1 MARAEPVLRK
11 RSIVFKS
18 APKQSAQTRRVEES
32 TARSRELGAAL
43 RRARHQAGLTQ
54 AEICGSTGWGAPKVS
69 RIESGQREGSLLD
82 IVTYLAKATTE
93 PADFDRLKKLAESPP
108 NGYDLQRHPENMPD
122 LLPTFDFLHTS
133 AKTMTFY
140 EPRRIPSLLQSEQ
153 YADVMLRQNRNPKD
167 PLVKE
172 ALQARLSRQEVLK
185 GVKFGFDATFYID
198 EVALHDPTMHNV
210 LDEQLLQLTITSTVP
225 HCHVHIVPSDCFD
238 DDLQTSF
245 GFFEDYDDNFVLTV
259 QTATAMLVLEDA
271 DGIAPYLRKLNE
283 LRGVALTEK
292 ESAEK
297 ISSLTYQRE
306 TEQLF
311 SPPAP
316 TPTDGRKHGTIDTNT

>member
-1 MARAEPVLRK
+1 MAGAEPDMRK

-18 APKQSAQTRRVEES
+18 APKRPAQPKHVEES
-32 TARSRELGAAL
+32 TAKSRELGAAL
-43 RRARHQAGLTQ
+43 RRARKHADLTQ

-93 PADFDRLKKLAESPP
+93 PAEFDRLKKLAKSPP

-122 LLPTFDFLHTS
+122 LLPTFDFLHAS

-172 ALQARLSRQEVLK
+172 ALEARLSRQEVLK
-185 GVKFGFDATFYID
+185 GVKFGFDVTFYID
-198 EVALHDPTMHNV
+198 EVALHDPTMRGV

-238 DDLQTSF
+238 DDLQTAF
-245 GFFEDYDDNFVLTV
+245 GFFEDYDGNSALAVHT
-259 QTATAMLVLEDA
+259 TTAMLVLEEPEDM
-271 DGIAPYLRKLNE
+271 APYLRNLNE
-283 LRGVALTEK
+283 LRETALCAKQST
-292 ESAEK
+292 EK
-297 ISSLTYQRE
+297 ISSSSRL
-306 TEQLF
+306 
-311 SPPAP
+311 
-316 TPTDGRKHGTIDTNT
+316 